1 MVVAQAKPWCSHL
14 VIKGLRVPPCIRW
27 GGVGCFL
34 RFLVRPFGF
43 FWKWGKISC
52 RGIKADVFIRLVWDS
67 KILNSFCPN
76 FLSIPVQT
84 RNAQKVWDFFA
95 FFLRQ
100 ENQKSLYLLIKVSFL
115 FVCFRFL
122 FKYSQ
127 RPWDCM
133 CMPQHKKKVLSVSV
147 CGNFSSSQP
156 GTSTKWGTTRQDLGN
171 KKNCNTPKEPD
182 AGRYPGKGLTKCSL
196 ANI

>member
-1 MVVAQAKPWCSHL
+1 MFFA
-14 VIKGLRVPPCIRW
+14 I
-27 GGVGCFL
+27 
-34 RFLVRPFGF
+34 FGSAVEL

-52 RGIKADVFIRLVWDS
+52 RGIKADVFIRVVWDS

-84 RNAQKVWDFFA
+84 RNAQKVWDFFV
-95 FFLRQ
+95 FFLGQ
-100 ENQKSLYLLIKVSFL
+100 ENQKSFYLLIEVSFL

-133 CMPQHKKKVLSVSV
+133 CMPQHKKSTISIGVLQ
-147 CGNFSSSQP
+147 FFFLQP
-156 GTSTKWGTTRQDLGN
+156 GARTSGYN
-171 KKNCNTPKEPD
+171 KT
-182 AGRYPGKGLTKCSL
+182 GPGKKKKLQHTERARCRKIPRKGVDQLPGKYLNFFVFVFAFVFQAYKCNRRGALGFGS
-196 ANI
+196 